1 MAPNETIE
9 SGAHQGAGPGARP
22 DVRPI
27 LRRRRWWRRLG
38 LWRAIAGM
46 ALALAVGALI
56 VSAEFSATLVHRTS
70 YLNRRIA
77 SLNNAVHHLR
87 QRVSSAEQKSHAA
100 EEKTKADELLKRVL
114 AAHDLQTIKLTTA
127 APPLPPNHPNAPAS
141 AAATL
146 ASSESE
152 GASILQVG
160 GLGAEPQNHEYA
172 VWWVGKRGHWSLA
185 GQFHVEPDG
194 KATVPLKSAPKSMAS
209 VLVTVEEDTGDP
221 PAAPMGHA
229 VLRSIASR

>member
-1 MAPNETIE
+1 MPPNETT
-9 SGAHQGAGPGARP
+9 APAAKP
-22 DVRPI
+22 V

-38 LWRAIAGM
+38 FWRALAGM

-56 VSAEFSATLVHRTS
+56 VSAEFSATLAHRTS

-77 SLNNAVHHLR
+77 SLNSAVHHLR
-87 QRVSSAEQKSHAA
+87 QRVSSEERKSQAA
-100 EEKTKADELLKRVL
+100 EEKTKADELLKRIL
-114 AAHDLQTIKLTTA
+114 AAHDLQTIKLMA
-127 APPLPPNHPNAPAS
+127 AGPPLAPNHPNAPGP

-160 GLGAEPQNHEYA
+160 GLDAAPQNHRYS
-172 VWWVGKRGHWSLA
+172 VWWVGKHGHWEFAS
-185 GQFHVEPDG
+185 GFQVEPDG
-194 KATVPLKSAPKSMAS
+194 KATVPLKAAPKSMAS
-209 VLVTVEEDTGDP
+209 VLVTVEQDTGDP
-221 PAAPMGHA
+221 PAAPMGPA

>member
-1 MAPNETIE
+1 
-9 SGAHQGAGPGARP
+9 
-22 DVRPI
+22 
-27 LRRRRWWRRLG
+27 
-38 LWRAIAGM
+38 M

-56 VSAEFSATLVHRTS
+56 VSAEFSATLMHRTS

-77 SLNNAVHHLR
+77 SLNKSVHHLR
-87 QRVSSAEQKSHAA
+87 QRVSSEERKSQAA

-114 AAHDLQTIKLTTA
+114 AAHDLRTIKLTAA
-127 APPLPPNHPNAPAS
+127 APPLEPNHPNSPTA

-160 GLGAEPQNHEYA
+160 GLGAEPRNHQYA
-172 VWWVGKRGHWSLA
+172 IWWVGKRGHWALA
-185 GQFHVEPDG
+185 GLFQVEPDG
-194 KATVPLKSAPKSMAS
+194 KATVPLTAAPKSMAS
-209 VLVTVEEDTGDP
+209 MLVTDEQDNDNGDP
-221 PAAPMGHA
+221 PAAPMGPA